1 MAYRE
6 QSVVVYRRSQEIEK
20 RLEEVLRLISVGGY
34 ATPAL
39 AKSLQVSIPTI
50 SRCVTALRE
59 RGHNIRAVKH
69 ADGWQY
75 VITHVKKPKNRK
87 HIHST
92 TDELGAT
99 RP

>member
-1 MAYRE
+1 MMAYRE

-50 SRCVTALRE
+50 S
-59 RGHNIRAVKH
+59 
-69 ADGWQY
+69 GWQY